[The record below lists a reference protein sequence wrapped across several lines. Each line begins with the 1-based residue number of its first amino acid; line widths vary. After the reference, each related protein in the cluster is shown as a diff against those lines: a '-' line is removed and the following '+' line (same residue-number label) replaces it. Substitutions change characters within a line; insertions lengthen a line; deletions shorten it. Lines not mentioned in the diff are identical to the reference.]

1 MRPCT
6 MPESE
11 RTAAPRAR
19 MEPSRRGA
27 AHACRV
33 VERPLPRP
41 GAPRP
46 RLKRGLERRQR
57 MALVEF
63 RDVSFTY
70 LAATDA
76 RRTQGFALSDLSLE
90 IAPGEIVGVIGP
102 NSSGKTTLIR
112 LLTRV
117 LEPAGGE
124 IRLEGAPVRR
134 LSRTELARRVAVVPQ
149 GILPQFPFTVGE
161 LVLMGR
167 YPHDPG
173 RYFESPRDRVVA
185 REAMEATGVLELA
198 DLPLEQLSGG
208 ERQRAALARA
218 LAQEPR
224 LLVLD
229 EPTAHLDLRYQVE
242 AAALLR
248 RLNRERGM
256 TVLLVSH
263 DLNLAAEVCDRLLLL
278 SRGRASAIGTPEAV
292 LDEALLAS
300 VFGCAVTVEK
310 NAATR
315 RPVVRPTWLTDS
327 TADREAVR
335 AAGRRGR
342 AQAVAGWPRRPRRAD
357 QAVRA
362 AGRRGAGAPPAE
374 AR

>member
-1 MRPCT
+1 MT
-6 MPESE
+6 
-11 RTAAPRAR
+11 
-19 MEPSRRGA
+19 
-27 AHACRV
+27 
-33 VERPLPRP
+33 
-41 GAPRP
+41 
-46 RLKRGLERRQR
+46 
-57 MALVEF
+57 LVEF
-63 RDVSFTY
+63 RNVSFAYQVSEGT
-70 LAATDA
+70 
-76 RRTQGFALSDLSLE
+76 RPFALRDMSFE
-90 IAPGEIVGVIGP
+90 IAPGEIIGVIGP

-117 LEPAGGE
+117 LEPASGE
-124 IRLEGAPVRR
+124 IHLEGVSVRR
-134 LSRTELARRVAVVPQ
+134 LSRTDLARRVAVVPQ

-173 RYFESPRDRVVA
+173 RYFESPRDRAVA

-198 DLPLEQLSGG
+198 DMPIEHLSGG
-208 ERQRAALARA
+208 ERQRAVIARA

-248 RLNRERGM
+248 RLNRERGT

-278 SRGRASAIGTPEAV
+278 NGGRAAAIGAPEAV

-300 VFGCAVTVEK
+300 VFGCAVIVDK
-310 NAATR
+310 NETTG
-315 RPVVRPTWLTDS
+315 RPVVRLTWRIDS
-327 TADREAVR
+327 SVAGSADR
-335 AAGRRGR
+335 RG
-342 AQAVAGWPRRPRRAD
+342 VGETP
-357 QAVRA
+357 
-362 AGRRGAGAPPAE
+362 
-374 AR
+374 